1 MPVTKLQRKRT
12 SMDKAAHDRLTMHE
26 KICAE
31 RHDHI
36 NTKMEVILLKIEKLS
51 KAHAWIGG
59 GLALLFVLFN
69 LGFIDLSSVTKH
81 RMDAQAAEIGK

>member
-1 MPVTKLQRKRT
+1 MTVTKLHRKRT

-31 RHDHI
+31 RHDAI
-36 NTKMEVILLKIEKLS
+36 NNKMEIILLKIEKLT

-69 LGFIDLSSVTKH
+69 LGLIDLSSFARH